1 MNNYDHTMLLR
12 AAEHAALEAGSI
24 LREGFGKP
32 LETRSKEG
40 MHNLVTQFD
49 LRAEECIVTA
59 LHKHTPDAAIM
70 AEESGITT
78 GSDDLQWVID
88 PLDGTVNFAHGIP
101 IFCVSIAAVL
111 HGSIQCGVIYNPLT
125 QELFTAVRSGG
136 AWLNGQRLHV
146 SATPALS
153 DAILVTG
160 FPYNVAD
167 NPLRCIDQFAAVV
180 GKGLPVRRLG
190 SAALD
195 LAYTAAGR
203 FDAYWESILQ
213 PWDMA
218 AGVLLVQEAGG
229 HVSRYL
235 NAPFELT
242 TGSIIASNGLIHG
255 ELSELLELRS

>member
-1 MNNYDHTMLLR
+1 MSHYDHTMLLR

-24 LREGFGKP
+24 LRDGFGKP

-49 LRAEECIVTA
+49 IRAEQCIVRA
-59 LHKHTPDAAIM
+59 LRSHTPDAAIM

-78 GSDDLQWVID
+78 GTDDLLWVID

-111 HGSIQCGVIYNPLT
+111 HGILQCGVIYNPLT
-125 QELFTAVRSGG
+125 QELFTAVRNGG
-136 AWLNGQRLHV
+136 AWLNGQRLQV
-146 SATPALS
+146 SATESLN

-160 FPYNVAD
+160 FPYNVAQ

-180 GKGLPVRRLG
+180 SKGLPVRRLG

-203 FDAYWESILQ
+203 FDAFWESILQ

-229 HVSRYL
+229 CVTQYH

-242 TGSIIASNGLIHG
+242 TGSIIASNGLIHA

>member
-1 MNNYDHTMLLR
+1 MSHYDHTMLLR

-24 LREGFGKP
+24 LRDGFGKP

-49 LRAEECIVTA
+49 IRAEQCIVHA
-59 LHKHTPDAAIM
+59 LRSHTPDAAIM

-78 GSDDLQWVID
+78 GTDDLQWVID

-111 HGSIQCGVIYNPLT
+111 HGILQCGVIYNPLT
-125 QELFTAVRSGG
+125 QELFTAVRNGG
-136 AWLNGQRLHV
+136 AWLNGQRLQV
-146 SATPALS
+146 SATESLN

-160 FPYNVAD
+160 FPYNVAQ

-180 GKGLPVRRLG
+180 SKGLPVRRLG

-203 FDAYWESILQ
+203 FDAFWESILQ

-229 HVSRYL
+229 CVTQYH

-242 TGSIIASNGLIHG
+242 TGSIIASNGLIHA

>member
-1 MNNYDHTMLLR
+1 
-12 AAEHAALEAGSI
+12 
-24 LREGFGKP
+24 
-32 LETRSKEG
+32 
-40 MHNLVTQFD
+40 MHNLVTEFD
-49 LRAEECIVTA
+49 IRAEECIVTT
-59 LHKHTPDAAIM
+59 LRKHTPNATIM
-70 AEESGITT
+70 AEESGLST
-78 GSDDLQWVID
+78 GSDGLQWVID

-125 QELFTAVRSGG
+125 QELFTAVHNGG
-136 AWLNGQRLHV
+136 AWLNGKQLHV
-146 SATPALS
+146 SATSALS

-160 FPYNVAD
+160 FPYNVAQ

-203 FDAYWESILQ
+203 FDAFWESILQ

-229 HVSRYL
+229 HVTQYF

-242 TGSIIASNGLIHG
+242 TGSIIASNGHIHQ

>member
-1 MNNYDHTMLLR
+1 MSNPDNVTLLQHAEI
-12 AAEHAALEAGSI
+12 AARCAGDI

-32 LETRSKEG
+32 LDMRSKEG

-49 LRAEECIVTA
+49 LLAENAIVESLRRA
-59 LHKHTPDAAIM
+59 TPEASIM
-70 AEESGITT
+70 AEESGSSK
-78 GSDDLQWVID
+78 GSSDLTWVID
-88 PLDGTVNFAHGIP
+88 PLDGTVNFAHKIP
-101 IFCVSIAAVL
+101 IFCVSIAAVRNGEIL
-111 HGSIQCGVIYNPLT
+111 CGVVYNPLT
-125 QELFTAVRSGG
+125 NECFTAARGQG
-136 AWLNGQRLHV
+136 AHLNGSAVCVSETPVLH
-146 SATPALS
+146 

-160 FPYNVAD
+160 FPYNVAE

-203 FDAYWESILQ
+203 FDAFWESILQ

-229 HVSRYL
+229 RVTHFGGTG
-235 NAPFELT
+235 FELS
-242 TGSIIASNGLIHG
+242 TGSIIASNGYIHN
-255 ELSELLELRS
+255 ELTQLLELQ

>member
-1 MNNYDHTMLLR
+1 MNHFDSTLLLQ
-12 AAEHAALEAGSI
+12 AAEDAARLAGAI
-24 LREGFGKP
+24 LHEGFGKP

-40 MHNLVTQFD
+40 MHNLVTQYD
-49 LRAEECIVTA
+49 LLAEESIVQS
-59 LHKHTPDAAIM
+59 LQKSTPEATIM
-70 AEESGITT
+70 AEESGLTA
-78 GSDDLQWVID
+78 GHQDLMWVID

-101 IFCVSIAAVL
+101 IFCVSIAAVVQ
-111 HGSIQCGVIYNPLT
+111 GVIQCGVIYNPLT
-125 QELFTAVRSGG
+125 NECFTATHGGG
-136 AWLNGQRLHV
+136 AYLNGRPLRV
-146 SATPALS
+146 SDTAHLR

-167 NPLRCIDQFAAVV
+167 NPLRCIDQFSAVV

-203 FDAYWESILQ
+203 FDAFWESILQ

-229 HVSRYL
+229 CVTHYCQ
-235 NAPFELT
+235 APFILT
-242 TGSIIASNGLIHG
+242 TGSIIASNGHVHA
-255 ELSELLELRS
+255 ELSELLELQ